1 MSLLALQDIFLR
13 HRERRSGVWKVGDD
27 PSRTLFIDTGDIVFA
42 QSTAAEDK
50 LTAILVEKG
59 KLTQAQLDYAMAN
72 LKPGLSIG
80 KNLIEMGFITQRD
93 LLDTARAQVERIAWG
108 SMATLQT
115 APTFEAKELEPTVVR
130 LPLDTPAMLLAGLL
144 HLRNREAVLDL
155 LGPLNQVVVL
165 EGRRVHE
172 LSLPQDL
179 EKVLPMLDGSRT
191 LLELSREA
199 GVEPFRLGAFS
210 LYLKMM
216 GWARLHELPPLD
228 RGALDRA
235 LTPEPE
241 LLSEALPP
249 AAPSPTPT
257 LIAAIEASQQ
267 PTTNLDHLAHALDE
281 LPPIPEPEPTPALPL
296 APFPEEAEEPRLQIH
311 EGSTTPVV
319 PPPSLQAPAPMSR
332 PGTLRWMLAAVLG
345 GLALFAGW
353 QWRSARKGS
362 PSLPKVEAP
371 PPQTPAPKVEPAPEK
386 PQPAPEPPPTEPAKP
401 VPALSQEAPKQEPKP
416 PEVKEIHA
424 KPQPIKSESSSLK
437 DRLASIRSGDMPL
450 AERQGAQHLKSLKAG
465 HWTLRLEVACL
476 PATVQRAAEMLGG
489 EPDLWIR
496 PMRMR
501 DGKTCHQVMLGEF
514 PTEAAATKAAKK
526 LPAAF
531 HAPGNKPKP
540 FRLDQ
545 IPDKQ

>member
-27 PSRTLFIDTGDIVFA
+27 PSRTLFMDSGDIVFA
-42 QSTAAEDK
+42 QSTAAEDR

-93 LLDTARAQVERIAWG
+93 LLDTARSQVERIAWG
-108 SMATLQT
+108 SMATLEA

-130 LPLDTPAMLLAGLL
+130 LPLDTPSMLLAGLL
-144 HLRNREAVLDL
+144 NLRSREAVLDM

-172 LSLPQDL
+172 LQLPQDL
-179 EKVLPMLDGSRT
+179 AKILPMLDGSRT
-191 LLELSREA
+191 LLELSREG

-241 LLSEALPP
+241 ALSEALPP
-249 AAPSPTPT
+249 AAPEPAPT
-257 LIAAIEASQQ
+257 LIAAIEASQL

-281 LPPIPEPEPTPALPL
+281 LPAIPEPMPTPALPL
-296 APFPEEAEEPRLQIH
+296 AAFPEEDEEPHLQIH

-319 PPPSLQAPAPMSR
+319 PPPSLQAPSSMTR
-332 PGTLRWMLAAVLG
+332 PGKLQWILLACLIPLAA
-345 GLALFAGW
+345 FAI
-353 QWRSARKGS
+353 WRWRTS
-362 PSLPKVEAP
+362 PKAVPQASLPVEAP
-371 PPQTPAPKVEPAPEK
+371 SKPTPLT
-386 PQPAPEPPPTEPAKP
+386 PQPE
-401 VPALSQEAPKQEPKP
+401 KP
-416 PEVKEIHA
+416 PEVKVPEKVEI
-424 KPQPIKSESSSLK
+424 QPIQEPPAERPKQAEIKESHPKAQPVKVDSFGLK
-437 DRLASIRSGDMPL
+437 DRLASLRAGDLGL
-450 AERQGAQHLKSLKAG
+450 AERQGALHLKSLKPG
-465 HWTLRLEVACL
+465 SWTLRLEVACL
-476 PATVQRAAEMLGG
+476 PATVQRAADMLGG
-489 EPDLWIR
+489 EPDLWVL

-501 DGKTCHQVMLGEF
+501 DGKSCHQVMLGNF
-514 PTEAAATKAAKK
+514 HSEAAAEKAAKK

-531 HAPGNKPKP
+531 HAPGNKPKA

>member
-13 HRERRSGVWKVGDD
+13 HRERKSGVWKVGDD
-27 PSRTLFIDTGDIVFA
+27 PSRTLFIDSGDIVFA

-108 SMATLQT
+108 SMATLEAT
-115 APTFEAKELEPTVVR
+115 PSFEAKELEPTVVR

-165 EGRRVHE
+165 EGRRIHE
-172 LSLPQDL
+172 LQLPQDL

-241 LLSEALPP
+241 HLSEALPP
-249 AAPSPTPT
+249 AAPAPAPT
-257 LIAAIEASQQ
+257 LIAAIEASQL

-281 LPPIPEPEPTPALPL
+281 LPPIPEPEPTPAMPL
-296 APFPEEAEEPRLQIH
+296 APFPDEVEEPRLQIH

-319 PPPSLQAPAPMSR
+319 PPPSLQAPASMGR
-332 PGTLRWMLAAVLG
+332 PGTLRWVLVTI
-345 GLALFAGW
+345 LALLALVAGW
-353 QWRSARKGS
+353 KWRSGRKEP
-362 PSLPKVEAP
+362 PSTPGPVAQQPAP
-371 PPQTPAPKVEPAPEK
+371 PTPKPEPAPEK
-386 PQPAPEPPPTEPAKP
+386 PQPAPEQAPAEPAKLE
-401 VPALSQEAPKQEPKP
+401 PAPAPPAPQEHSKP
-416 PEVKEIHA
+416 PEVKEN
-424 KPQPIKSESSSLK
+424 QPKVKSPKVEGFNLK
-437 DRLASIRSGDMPL
+437 DRLASIRSGDMAL
-450 AERQGAQHLKSLKAG
+450 AERQGAQHLKALKAG
-465 HWTLRLEVACL
+465 RWTLRLEVACL

-489 EPDLWIR
+489 EPDLWVR

-514 PTEAAATKAAKK
+514 PSEAAAAKAAKK

>member
-27 PSRTLFIDTGDIVFA
+27 PSRTLFMDSGDIVFA
-42 QSTAAEDK
+42 QSTAAEDR

-93 LLDTARAQVERIAWG
+93 LLDTARSQVERIAWG
-108 SMATLQT
+108 AMATLEA

-130 LPLDTPAMLLAGLL
+130 LPLDTPSMLLAGLL
-144 HLRNREAVLDL
+144 NLRSREAVLDL

-172 LSLPQDL
+172 LQLPQDL
-179 EKVLPMLDGSRT
+179 AKTLPMLDGSRT
-191 LLELSREA
+191 LLELSREG

-241 LLSEALPP
+241 ALSEALPP
-249 AAPSPTPT
+249 AAPEPAPT
-257 LIAAIEASQQ
+257 LIAAIEASQL
-267 PTTNLDHLAHALDE
+267 PTTNLDHLAHALDQ
-281 LPPIPEPEPTPALPL
+281 LPAIPEPMPTPALPL
-296 APFPEEAEEPRLQIH
+296 APFPEEDEEPRLQIH

-319 PPPSLQAPAPMSR
+319 PPPSLQAPSSMTQ
-332 PGTLRWMLAAVLG
+332 PGKLRWILVACLIPLAAF
-345 GLALFAGW
+345 AL
-353 QWRSARKGS
+353 WRWRTSAR
-362 PSLPKVEAP
+362 
-371 PPQTPAPKVEPAPEK
+371 PAPQASVPIDTQPKPTQPTPPPEK
-386 PQPAPEPPPTEPAKP
+386 PEVKVPDKVEIQPIQDPPAD
-401 VPALSQEAPKQEPKP
+401 QPKQSET
-416 PEVKEIHA
+416 KEFHTKA
-424 KPQPIKSESSSLK
+424 QPLKTESFGLK
-437 DRLASIRSGDMPL
+437 DRLASLRAGDLAL
-450 AERQGAQHLKSLKAG
+450 AERQGALHLKSLKAG
-465 HWTLRLEVACL
+465 TWTLRLEVACL
-476 PATVQRAAEMLGG
+476 PATVQRAADMLGG
-489 EPDLWIR
+489 DPDVWVL

-501 DGKTCHQVMLGEF
+501 DGKSCHQVMLGNF
-514 PTEAAATKAAKK
+514 HSEAAAEKAAKK

-531 HAPGNKPKP
+531 HAPGNKPKA